1 MDGSTAV
8 PIALREARRWV
19 VWRHLDG
26 RKPPVG
32 PDGRPLAN
40 WNEPTAWM
48 SYEEALQ
55 VFAASDA
62 VDGVG
67 FVLGGGFGGIDLDEA
82 RDEVTNGLVERAA
95 NLLAILPTAY
105 AEVSPSGKG
114 IKLFCRA
121 SEGFVEV
128 NFKTGA
134 VDLRP
139 SGYFC
144 VTGEAIAP
152 ERTEVPEAKLNGIL
166 EWLGTSVEA
175 KAREKAE
182 PLAKRVA
189 PGSQEPAMF
198 REACRLRRLG
208 YEPGEIGRMLWTL
221 VEAGRFPNEPGREPW
236 SREDCDAKARAV
248 GKYDP
253 KEDVRETTD
262 PGCAEFFHDTHA
274 DGVAFDVESER
285 WLIFDDVRWNP
296 DRVDSIKLR
305 LVESLRARR
314 KLAIDNKDR
323 SAALYKAENRIPQI
337 LTAARPYFPT
347 HVTEYDRDPFL
358 LGVTNGVVDLRTGTL
373 RPGTPEDRISMQTA
387 YPFNPEATCPLWEAT
402 VAGIFAKDGKPRADT
417 VAYVQRAL
425 GYSITGDCREEIFFL
440 CTGRLDNDEKSGRN
454 GKGTIINTVAKILGD
469 YAGDLGFSSLE
480 WQRNSSGAGAATP
493 DLAKLVHKRFVTASE
508 TNRGAYFNSARL
520 KALTG
525 RDAITARFLYREE
538 FTFVPEL
545 KLWLSVNHPP
555 KVDDDSLGFWKRPHV
570 VEFPNTF
577 VDTANDKT
585 LKDRLMEE
593 AEGILA
599 WLVRGAVAWA
609 ESGLVPPP
617 EVARAVEAY
626 QDQQGDL
633 PEFIEARC
641 VEEPSAKSSFDDLRA
656 AYLAWCRDERRRVSG
671 PRDFGKQLRRL
682 YGEPKQGR
690 GESRRYYSGVG
701 VRYAG
706 NGHQEPGAGSQGG
719 GGREPGSDD
728 ALPF

>member
-1 MDGSTAV
+1 VDATTAV
-8 PIALREARRWV
+8 PLALREAKRWV
-19 VWRHLDG
+19 VWRFLDG

-32 PDGRPLAN
+32 PDGRALAN
-40 WNEPTAWM
+40 WNAPEAWM
-48 SYEEALQ
+48 SYAEAVQ
-55 VFAASDA
+55 VFASSDKI
-62 VDGVG
+62 DGIG

-82 RDEVTNGLVERAA
+82 RDETTNGLVDRAEA
-95 NLLAILPTAY
+95 LLAAFPTAY

-114 IKLFCRA
+114 LKVFVRS

-134 VDLRP
+134 TDLRP
-139 SGYFC
+139 AGYFT

-152 ERTEVPEAKLNGIL
+152 ERVDLPEIKLSGIL
-166 EWLGTSVEA
+166 EMLGTSTEE

-248 GKYDP
+248 AKYEP

-274 DGVAFDVESER
+274 DGIAWDVESER
-285 WLIFDDVRWNP
+285 WLIFDDVRWAS
-296 DRVDSIKLR
+296 DRDSSIKVR

-314 KLAIDNKDR
+314 KLALDKKER
-323 SAALYKAENRIPQI
+323 SAALYRAENRIPQI
-337 LTAARPYFPT
+337 LTAAQPYFPT
-347 HVTEYDRDPFL
+347 HVTDFDRDPYL
-358 LGVTNGVVDLRTGTL
+358 LGVVNGVVDLRTGTL
-373 RPGTPEDRISMQTA
+373 RAGTPEDRISMQA
-387 YPFNPEATCPLWEAT
+387 AVPFNPDATCTLWEST
-402 VAGIFAKDGKPRADT
+402 IAGIFAKDGKPRPDT
-417 VAYVQRAL
+417 VAYAQRAL

-440 CTGRLDNDEKSGRN
+440 CTGRLDDDEKSGRN
-454 GKGTIINTVAKILGD
+454 GKGTLINTVAKILGD
-469 YAGDLGFSSLE
+469 YSGDLGFASLE
-480 WQRNSSGAGAATP
+480 WQKNGAAAGTASP

-525 RDAITARFLYREE
+525 RDPITARFLFREE
-538 FTFVPEL
+538 FTFTPEL

-577 VDTANDKT
+577 VDSANDKT

-599 WLVRGAVAWA
+599 WLVRGAVDWA
-609 ESGLVPPP
+609 ANGLQPPP
-617 EVARAVEAY
+617 EVQRAVDTY
-626 QDQQGDL
+626 QEQQGDL
-633 PEFIEARC
+633 PEFVEARC
-641 VEEPSAKSSFDDLRA
+641 VSDASAKSSFDDLRA
-656 AYLAWCRDERRRVSG
+656 AYLAWCRDERRRIAG

-682 YGEPKQGR
+682 FGDPKQGR
-690 GESRRYYSGVG
+690 GDSRRYYLGVG
-701 VRYAG
+701 VRY
-706 NGHQEPGAGSQGG
+706 PGAGTQSPGARSEG
-719 GGREPGSDD
+719 EGREPGSDD
-728 ALPF
+728 GLPF

>member
-1 MDGSTAV
+1 MHYGEAV
-8 PIALREARRWV
+8 E
-19 VWRHLDG
+19 
-26 RKPPVG
+26 
-32 PDGRPLAN
+32 
-40 WNEPTAWM
+40 
-48 SYEEALQ
+48 
-55 VFAASDA
+55 VFRCSDK
-62 VDGVG
+62 VDGIG
-67 FVLGGGFGGIDLDEA
+67 FVLGTDPTSGISYGGIDLDEA
-82 RDEVTNGLVERAA
+82 RDEATNGLVDRAA
-95 NLLAILPTAY
+95 ALLAAFPTAY

-114 IKLFCRA
+114 IKVFVRA

-139 SGYFC
+139 TGYFT
-144 VTGEAIAP
+144 VTGEAIAAERVDLP
-152 ERTEVPEAKLNGIL
+152 EIKLSGIL
-166 EWLGTSVEA
+166 EMLGTSTEA
-175 KAREKAE
+175 KAREKAA

-198 REACRLRRLG
+198 REAARLRRLG
-208 YEPGEIGRMLWTL
+208 YEPPEIAKMLFTL
-221 VEAGRFPNEPGREPW
+221 VEEGRFPNEPGREPW
-236 SREDCDAKARAV
+236 TLADCEAKARAV
-248 GKYDP
+248 AKYDP

-296 DRVDSIKLR
+296 DRVDRIKLR

-314 KLAIDNKDR
+314 KLALDNKDR
-323 SAALYKAENRIPQI
+323 SSALYKAENRIPQI
-337 LTAARPYFPT
+337 LTAARAYFPSHT
-347 HVTEYDRDPFL
+347 TEYDRDPFL
-358 LGVTNGVVDLRTGTL
+358 LGVPNGVVDLRSGGL
-373 RPGTPEDRISMQTA
+373 RPGAPEDRISMQTLTNYTPDA
-387 YPFNPEATCPLWEAT
+387 PCPLWEAT
-402 VAGIFAKDGKPRADT
+402 VAGIFAKDGVARPDT

-469 YAGDLGFSSLE
+469 YAGDLGFASLE
-480 WQRNSSGAGAATP
+480 YQRNGAGAGAASP

-525 RDAITARFLYREE
+525 RDAITARFLFREE

-577 VDTANDKT
+577 VDAANDKT
-585 LKDRLMEE
+585 LKDRLMSE

-609 ESGLVPPP
+609 ESGLNPPP
-617 EVARAVEAY
+617 EVARAVETY
-626 QDQQGDL
+626 QEQQGDL
-633 PEFIEARC
+633 PEFVEARC
-641 VEEPSAKSSFDDLRA
+641 VEEAGAKSSFDDLRA
-656 AYLAWCRDERRRVSG
+656 AYLSWCRDERRRITG

-690 GESRRYYSGVG
+690 GETRRYYVGVG
-701 VRYAG
+701 VRYQDTRA
-706 NGHQEPGAGSQGG
+706 QEPGAGE
-719 GGREPGSDD
+719 REPGSDD
-728 ALPF
+728 GTPF